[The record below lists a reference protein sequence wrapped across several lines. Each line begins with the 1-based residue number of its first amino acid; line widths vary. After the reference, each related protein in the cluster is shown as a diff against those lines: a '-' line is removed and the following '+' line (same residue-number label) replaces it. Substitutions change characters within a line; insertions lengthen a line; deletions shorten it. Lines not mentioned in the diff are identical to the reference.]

1 MKLDLLNEELD
12 TVETVESMEC
22 QQTEKMSTVEDKAYE
37 AQKPAYADAIRQM
50 AKTNK
55 VRREKIDADME
66 SAKSKNEATD
76 NAGIEV
82 KGTAEMKKMH
92 LSESLFEDIDNNTN
106 LYDEYIV
113 VYGTEG
119 EEYTETFDDEQAALN
134 FAHSIENAY
143 DFTEVQAWSYSGLAG
158 DAGYDEDYDII
169 YVYEKDE
176 LLEYTELTGNEEPLN
191 SAVLVNFECDNC
203 GRDFSVKYEKDYFES
218 QQDLDNVMESSD
230 LDCPY
235 CGGHAF
241 SDGYELVG
249 DDVEGDFTSTS
260 VLDGAEDFDDNVA
273 DALYMQVDEVTT
285 EDELDDAEYS
295 IEVAFE
301 NGDISSDTYDDL
313 MSMIDQL
320 YERFGRN

>member
-92 LSESLFEDIDNNTN
+92 LSEGLFEDVDNNTN

-119 EEYTETFDDEQAALN
+119 EEYTETFNDEQEALN
-134 FAHSIENAY
+134 FAHNIENGY
-143 DFTEVQAWSYSGLAG
+143 DFAEVQAWSYSGLAG

-176 LLEYTELTGNEEPLN
+176 LLEYTELTGNEEPLD
-191 SAVLVNFECDNC
+191 SAVLVGFECTNC
-203 GRDFSVKYEKDYFES
+203 EREFTVKYEKGYFES
-218 QQDLDNVMESSD
+218 QEDLDNVTENSD

-235 CGGHAF
+235 CGAYARAN
-241 SDGYELVG
+241 STELVS
-249 DDVEGDFTSTS
+249 DDIEGDFTSTS
-260 VLDGAEDFDDNVA
+260 VLDGAEDFDSEYAENLSAQIDEAETEDDLYDVENWIESA
-273 DALYMQVDEVTT
+273 LDTSYIDIETYDALMAKVEEARSRF
-285 EDELDDAEYS
+285 ED
-295 IEVAFE
+295 
-301 NGDISSDTYDDL
+301 
-313 MSMIDQL
+313 
-320 YERFGRN
+320 